1 MKRIVCTV
9 LAAGA
14 VALAAAAPAR
24 AEPHRVTPSARE
36 ASGWDRSHGDEWR
49 ELTRA
54 RRSFYARWNG
64 NPRERARFERW
75 YARRCEELRHTRW

>member
-24 AEPHRVTPSARE
+24 AESHRVMPSARE
-36 ASGWDRSHGDEWR
+36 ASGWNRSRAEEWR

-54 RRSFYARWNG
+54 RRAFYARWNG
-64 NPRERARFERW
+64 NPRQRARFERW
-75 YARRCEELRHTRW
+75 YERRCEELRHTGW